1 MKYLAIAGGWALI
14 LFGTAMGAIILE
26 SLVHRRR
33 KQREVMLHKRMGLGV
48 GDDTPLR

>member
-1 MKYLAIAGGWALI
+1 MKYFAIAGGWALI

-33 KQREVMLHKRMGLGV
+33 RQREATLHKRMGLGV
-48 GDDTPLR
+48 RDDTSSR